1 MKEPNLLKIKY
12 ENDKKSFC
20 NPLLHNC
27 TTGIYYSNIH
37 FNMVLSQ
44 LVIYSKERFI
54 YHTKLQYAP
63 GRGSTWHGS
72 DFPDVVVR
80 FGNNPTRLDF
90 RCGTGYI
97 PAFCF
102 LKRNQ
107 DERPQSLKLAE

>member
-1 MKEPNLLKIKY
+1 MNGPNLLKIKY

-80 FGNNPTRLDF
+80 FGNNPTRFGLPVRNRLYTRF
-90 RCGTGYI
+90 L
-97 PAFCF
+97 F
-102 LKRNQ
+102 LKTK
-107 DERPQSLKLAE
+107 SG